1 LVWPAKSA
9 TKLGRNHRTRL
20 MPLGLEFACSQ
31 CVNTVSEKKNLA
43 PRDKIAVANF
53 IKPFF

>member
-1 LVWPAKSA
+1 
-9 TKLGRNHRTRL
+9 

-43 PRDKIAVANF
+43 PRDKIDVANF